1 MAAQN
6 KQSAALASP
15 GYLIPFITVTALF
28 FIFGFITNLNMALVP
43 HLRSIFDLPYAW
55 AMLAESAFFLAY
67 FVFSSPT
74 SKLIEI
80 VGYKRTMVIS
90 LFVQVLG
97 CLLFVPAAKMVSFPL
112 FLTAVFVVGAGVTAL
127 QTSANPYVSI
137 LGPEETAPIRLTL
150 AQALNSLGGAIAP
163 LIAGHYILTDA
174 AKTASK
180 ASIADTVRGPYIFI
194 AAGLLILGLAVA
206 FAHLPPV
213 ADTQAFRAGK
223 TGDPVL
229 NRSIW
234 SYKHTVLGAVGIF
247 LYVGVEVGLAS
258 IGVNY
263 FLSQGLDSAKV
274 AAFFGSLGWFGA
286 FVTGWLGPWSNVE
299 IAAILVSLYW
309 IGALVGRLLGSW
321 MLTKIASGK
330 LLGIF
335 GFAATAMLIIS
346 TISDGQVAIWSL
358 VLCGFFNSVMFP
370 NIFTLGIAGL
380 GPMTSK
386 GSGLI
391 MTAVVG
397 GAVIPYLIGAVA
409 DKVGKHYAIVHNMQY
424 LPGGLAD
431 KIGIQSSFVLPMICY
446 LFIAYYGLWGSKPTR
461 TVTA

>member
-1 MAAQN
+1 MAAQS
-6 KQSAALASP
+6 KQSSALTSP
-15 GYLIPFITVTALF
+15 GYLVPFITVTALF

-43 HLRSIFDLPYAW
+43 HLRAIFTLPYAW

-74 SKLIEI
+74 SKLIEMI
-80 VGYKRTMVIS
+80 GYKKTMVVS
-90 LFVQVLG
+90 LFIQVVG
-97 CLLFVPAAKMVSFPL
+97 CLLFVPAAKLVSFPL

-137 LGPEETAPIRLTL
+137 LGPEHSAPVRLTL

-163 LIAGHYILTDA
+163 LIAGHFILTDP
-174 AKTASK
+174 AKLSSPAT
-180 ASIADTVRGPYIFI
+180 IAHTVRGPYIFI

-206 FAHLPPV
+206 FSHLPPV
-213 ADTQAFRAGK
+213 AQTQAFRPGK
-223 TGDPVL
+223 EGDPL
-229 NRSIW
+229 LSRSIW

-263 FLSQGLDSAKV
+263 FLSQGLDSGKV
-274 AAFFGSLGWFGA
+274 ASFFQSLGGFGE
-286 FVTGWLGPWSNVE
+286 FVTGWLGPWTNVE

-309 IGALVGRLLGSW
+309 VGALVGRLLGSW
-321 MLTKIASGK
+321 ILTKVKSGK

-335 GFAATAMLIIS
+335 GFAATAMLLVS
-346 TISDGQVAIWSL
+346 MFTSGQAAIYSL
-358 VLCGFFNSVMFP
+358 VLCGFFNSIMFP
-370 NIFTLGIAGL
+370 NIFTLAIAGL

-397 GAVIPYLIGAVA
+397 GAVIPPLIGA
-409 DKVGKHYAIVHNMQY
+409 
-424 LPGGLAD
+424 LAD
-431 KIGIQSSFVLPMICY
+431 RVGIQNSFVIPVFCY
-446 LFIAYYGLWGSKPTR
+446 LYIAYYGLWGSKPTR
-461 TVTA
+461 TITA